1 MELLEF
7 FLEAGN
13 LKRLRRTGWLLR
25 GIPNPESI
33 ADHSFRTALITL
45 FLGEELRRKGI
56 ALDLERA
63 LKIALIHDLGEARIT
78 DIPFPAQRYFNK
90 VEGERKALVE
100 MVGSEYLALFDEYE
114 QESTLEGKLVK
125 FADRLEMLL
134 QALEYEK
141 SGFSGLEEF
150 WKTIEK
156 LKKNELYEYFGG
168 LVEKL
173 ISLRP

>member
-1 MELLEF
+1 MELLEL

-13 LKRLRRTGWLLR
+13 LKKLRRTGWLLR

-45 FLGEELRRKGI
+45 FLGEELRRRGVD
-56 ALDLERA
+56 LDLERA

-78 DIPFPAQRYFNK
+78 DIPLPAQGYFNK
-90 VEGERKALVE
+90 VEGERKALAE

-114 QESTLEGKLVK
+114 QESTPEGKLVK

-141 SGFSGLEEF
+141 AGFRGLEEF
-150 WKTIEK
+150 WKTAEK
-156 LKKNELYEYFGG
+156 LKESELYEYFGG

-173 ISLRP
+173 TSLRP